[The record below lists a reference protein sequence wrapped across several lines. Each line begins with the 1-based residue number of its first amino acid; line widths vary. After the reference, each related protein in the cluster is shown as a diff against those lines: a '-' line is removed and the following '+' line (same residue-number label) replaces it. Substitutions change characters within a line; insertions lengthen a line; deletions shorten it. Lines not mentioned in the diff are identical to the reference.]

1 MGGWDIFPPF
11 PKNLVGLEDLGTPGS
26 FHEVLPSKTWS
37 RELDPNSIRALGKEE
52 TRKELDEAR

>member
-1 MGGWDIFPPF
+1 M
-11 PKNLVGLEDLGTPGS
+11 GTPGS